1 MYVGAFLGVNAFT
14 KYEKTIKQELMKRN
28 LAGWEI
34 PKIVSL
40 GPSVSLSTQ
49 ATFSVEAEGQLLAG
63 ASLNWPAFEA
73 TLNFVDTSKSTQSGW
88 TPQITKKFDAHGE
101 LTATAAL
108 GLPVT
113 LSFGIDV
120 LDGKFKKEIELSDI
134 PALTVEAKLEFD
146 AGTSANQL
154 GSDECQGMSRIPLPL
169 IALLT

>member
-14 KYEKTIKQELMKRN
+14 KYEKTIKKELMKRN

-40 GPSVSLSTQ
+40 GPSISLSTQ

-73 TLNFVDTSKSTQSGW
+73 TLDFVDTRKSTQSGW
-88 TPQITKKFDAHGE
+88 TPQVTKKFDARGE

-113 LSFGIDV
+113 LSFGVDI
-120 LDGKFKKEIELSDI
+120 LSGKIKKEIELSDI
-134 PALTVEAKLEFD
+134 PALTAEAKLEFD
-146 AGTSANQL
+146 VGTSKTQF
-154 GSDECQGMSRIPLPL
+154 GSDDCQGMHHAPDQSRLHC
-169 IALLT
+169 